1 MIREIEFDFLSPESS
16 DVACRT
22 IREILDKPFSF
33 VPHDQ
38 DSSHITKDF
47 SKSAQ
52 GVLVNDGVRSRD
64 FKYYIFD
71 WDDNILHMPT
81 KIRMERKGDDGVWRE
96 VEVSTS
102 TFALVRADIEHYRAP
117 KGGWAEAFRDFQ
129 DNPSRDNFLEDT
141 IAALER
147 IAHGETPG
155 PSYNALKKTLRE
167 GRLFA
172 IVTARGHAPETIE
185 NAVRIFIR
193 YALSEE
199 EREEMLANLRGY
211 RRWIDKVE
219 VFGTDAEEI
228 DYYLSLCRYSA
239 VTNDSFKER
248 MANDPIYRE
257 KLATASTAARP
268 ELAKE
273 FAIRDFVEHVF
284 HMLERNNGFD
294 RSVSI
299 GFSDDD
305 IGNVKSV
312 SNFIKRELSRRFEGI
327 KFVVYDT
334 SDATLAKG
342 RKVCVSGQLN
352 LPGF

>member
-1 MIREIEFDFLSPESS
+1 MARRIPYVNE
-16 DVACRT
+16 DVAT
-22 IREILDKPFSF
+22 
-33 VPHDQ
+33 
-38 DSSHITKDF
+38 
-47 SKSAQ
+47 
-52 GVLVNDGVRSRD
+52 RD

-81 KIRMERKGDDGVWRE
+81 KIRLDHLGDDGVWRP

-102 TFALVRADIEHYRAP
+102 TFALVRADAEHYRP
-117 KGGWAEAFRDFQ
+117 PPGGWEEACRNFEDPATAAEAADENNRFI
-129 DNPSRDNFLEDT
+129 LDT
-141 IAALER
+141 LDALEKVE
-147 IAHGETPG
+147 HGEKPG

-172 IVTARGHAPETIE
+172 IVTARGHSPKTIE
-185 NAVRIFIR
+185 RAVRVFIK
-193 YALSEE
+193 YALSEA
-199 EREEMLANLRGY
+199 EREEMMSNLRGY
-211 RRWIDKVE
+211 RRWIDGVGDGE
-219 VFGTDAEEI
+219 FGTDAEEL
-228 DYYLSLCRYSA
+228 DYYLGMCRYSA
-239 VTNDSFKER
+239 VTYAGFKER

-257 KLATASTAARP
+257 KLATATTAARP

-273 FAIRDFVEHVF
+273 FAIRDFVEHVY
-284 HMLERNNGFD
+284 HMLRRSGRLN

-305 IGNVKSV
+305 VGNVKTV
-312 SNFIKRELSRRFEGI
+312 SSYIRAELAKRFDGI

-334 SDATLAKG
+334 SDRTLSKG

>member
-1 MIREIEFDFLSPESS
+1 MKKPIPFVNEA
-16 DVACRT
+16 VAT
-22 IREILDKPFSF
+22 
-33 VPHDQ
+33 
-38 DSSHITKDF
+38 
-47 SKSAQ
+47 
-52 GVLVNDGVRSRD
+52 RD

-81 KIRMERKGDDGVWRE
+81 KIRMEHREENGDWKP
-96 VEVSTS
+96 VEVSTA
-102 TFALVRADIEHYRAP
+102 TFALVRADVEHYRAP
-117 KGGWAEAFRDFQ
+117 GGDWAEAFRNFEDP
-129 DNPSRDNFLEDT
+129 PSATDGACETPNRFLEDT
-141 IAALER
+141 IAALEKVE
-147 IAHGETPG
+147 HGAKPG

-172 IVTARGHAPETIE
+172 IVTARGHSPETIE
-185 NAVRIFIR
+185 KAVRIFIR
-193 YALSEE
+193 YALTEE
-199 EREEMLANLRGY
+199 DRVEMMSNLRGY
-211 RRWIDKVE
+211 RRWIDGVGDGE
-219 VFGTDAEEI
+219 FGTDAEEL
-228 DYYLSLCRYSA
+228 DYYLGMCRYAA
-239 VTNDSFKER
+239 VTYKGFKAR

-257 KLATASTAARP
+257 KLAVASTVTRP

-284 HMLERNNGFD
+284 HMLRRSGRLD

-305 IGNVKSV
+305 VGNVKTV
-312 SNFIKRELSRRFEGI
+312 SSFIRRELSKRFEGF

-334 SDATLAKG
+334 SDRSLSKG